1 MELEEKNSKLAISQ
15 EQLAQMDQVKNEM
28 IEMEEQLRCTI
39 EELTKEL
46 KDKQNM
52 IKSLQAQLAN
62 KAQTENSL
70 ELVRKMS
77 DELKTAQ
84 LENEKL
90 QNLINDLGRACR
102 DDHVGKMLAES
113 KRAVGAVI
121 QEMHQYL
128 DGADLNNMIHM
139 EDQLIAENKEL
150 RRQSEHVQGVA
161 QNRINELSHQLHEA
175 IQDNAQL
182 RAENELLQSMT
193 KGRFPP
199 TQRCGC
205 RYKKF

>member
-1 MELEEKNSKLAISQ
+1 MELEEKNSKIAISH

-28 IEMEEQLRCTI
+28 IDMEEQLRCTI

-90 QNLINDLGRACR
+90 QNLITDLGRACS

-128 DGADLNNMIHM
+128 DGADLNLHM

-150 RRQSEHVQGVA
+150 RRQSEHLQGVA
-161 QNRINELSHQLHEA
+161 QNRITELSRQLTEA

-205 RYKKF
+205 RYRKF